1 MGLPNVLPNSIYI
14 RISRCIIPSLARL
27 YPPFTLI
34 NSLSWPSFQFINP
47 LDGLSMQIADSYQS
61 RRQIVNIQLCAVIS
75 NFSSDHPT
83 PHEVSLASNQPP
95 KSPSP
100 PISPIFPK
108 STISDSEN
116 ETRRKTFE
124 HWLVATNGQTKQ
136 LVGNESE
143 IDREIEIM
151 SNIWEIFV
159 F

>member
-27 YPPFTLI
+27 YPPSPPRPLI

-47 LDGLSMQIADSYQS
+47 FNGLSMQIADSYQS

-83 PHEVSLASNQPP
+83 PHEVSLASSQASQVP
-95 KSPSP
+95 KP
-100 PISPIFPK
+100 

-124 HWLVATNGQTKQ
+124 HWLLATMVKQSNWLATNQK
-136 LVGNESE
+136 
-143 IDREIEIM
+143 
-151 SNIWEIFV
+151 
-159 F
+159 

>member
-83 PHEVSLASNQPP
+83 PHEVSLASNQASQVPKPP
-95 KSPSP
+95 N
-100 PISPIFPK
+100 ISNISQVHNIWQWEWN
-108 STISDSEN
+108 STKNLWTMVGSN
-116 ETRRKTFE
+116 
-124 HWLVATNGQTKQ
+124 NGQTKQ
-136 LVGNESE
+136 LVGNEKE

-151 SNIWEIFV
+151 RNIWEIFV

>member
-83 PHEVSLASNQPP
+83 PHEVSLASSQASQVP
-95 KSPSP
+95 KP
-100 PISPIFPK
+100 

-124 HWLVATNGQTKQ
+124 HWLVTMVKQSNWLATNQK
-136 LVGNESE
+136 
-143 IDREIEIM
+143 
-151 SNIWEIFV
+151 
-159 F
+159 

>member
-47 LDGLSMQIADSYQS
+47 FDGLSMQIADSYQS

-83 PHEVSLASNQPP
+83 PHEVSLASSQASQVP
-95 KSPSP
+95 KP
-100 PISPIFPK
+100 

-124 HWLVATNGQTKQ
+124 HWLVTMVKQSNWLATNQK
-136 LVGNESE
+136 
-143 IDREIEIM
+143 
-151 SNIWEIFV
+151 
-159 F
+159 

>member
-27 YPPFTLI
+27 YPPSPPRPLI

-47 LDGLSMQIADSYQS
+47 FNGLSMQIADSYQS

-83 PHEVSLASNQPP
+83 PHEAKPCIRSSLPSPQALHNIWQWEWNSTKNLWTLVGSNQWSNKAIGWQRIRNRP
-95 KSPSP
+95 
-100 PISPIFPK
+100 
-108 STISDSEN
+108 
-116 ETRRKTFE
+116 
-124 HWLVATNGQTKQ
+124 G
-136 LVGNESE
+136 
-143 IDREIEIM
+143 DR
-151 SNIWEIFV
+151 NIWEIFV